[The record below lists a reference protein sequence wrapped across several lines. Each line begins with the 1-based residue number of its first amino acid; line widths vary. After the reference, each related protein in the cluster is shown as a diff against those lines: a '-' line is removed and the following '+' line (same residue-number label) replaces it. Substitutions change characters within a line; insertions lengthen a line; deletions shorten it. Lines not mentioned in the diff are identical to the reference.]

1 MPYTLRPMKPG
12 DVPVVAA
19 IDRVSFPTPWPPAA
33 FERELKRVRAYYYVL
48 LRPKE
53 EEDPG
58 SDQGWANRLRD
69 LFGLTRKSRVIGY
82 VGFRLEGDDGHITTI
97 AVRPDWR
104 GRGFGDLLL
113 EVALEEMLD
122 RGAEVA
128 TLEMRPSNDV
138 AYALYKKHGFRVEQR
153 RRGYYRDGEDAWV
166 MAAEVDGEAYRQ
178 QLARRREAL
187 KERFRREQIEVRQD
201 GDAHL

>member
-1 MPYTLRPMKPG
+1 MPYTLRPMEPG

-33 FERELKRVRAYYYVL
+33 FQRELGRAHAYYYVL
-48 LRPKE
+48 LRPEGE
-53 EEDPG
+53 EAPG
-58 SDQGWANRLRD
+58 SDRGWADRLRA
-69 LFGLTRKSRVIGY
+69 LFSLTRKSRIIGY
-82 VGFRLEGDDGHITTI
+82 VGFRLEGDEGHITTI

-104 GRGFGDLLL
+104 GEGFGDFLLV
-113 EVALEEMLD
+113 VALEKMLE

-138 AYALYKKHGFRVEQR
+138 AYSLYKKHGFHMRRR

-166 MAAEVDGEAYRQ
+166 MAAEVDSEEYGE
-178 QLARRREAL
+178 QLARQREAL
-187 KERFRREQIEVRQD
+187 KKRFRREQIEVRQN
-201 GDAHL
+201 GDVHL